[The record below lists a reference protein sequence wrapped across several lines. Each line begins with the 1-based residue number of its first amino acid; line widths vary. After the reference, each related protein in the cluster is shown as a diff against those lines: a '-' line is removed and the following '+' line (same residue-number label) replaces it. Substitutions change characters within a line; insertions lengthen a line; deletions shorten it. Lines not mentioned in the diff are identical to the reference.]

1 MTKLTDISAS
11 NALSLNDLADL
22 EEKFGS
28 IDKINWNSFS
38 VLRFVLWLADRK
50 INPGKTER
58 ELGEELNMTTLQ
70 EKATTLL
77 RASGLLPDEDAEGKA

>member
-1 MTKLTDISAS
+1 MTKLTEISTS

-28 IDKINWNSFS
+28 IDQINWNSFS

-70 EKATTLL
+70 DKATTLL

>member
-1 MTKLTDISAS
+1 MSKLAEISGS
-11 NALSLNDLADL
+11 KALSLNDLADL

-28 IDKINWNSFS
+28 IDKINWNSFA

-50 INPGKTER
+50 NNPGKTER
-58 ELGEELNMTTLQ
+58 ELGEELDMSSLQ
-70 EKATTLL
+70 DKATTLL

>member
-1 MTKLTDISAS
+1 MTKLSEISGS

-28 IDKINWNSFS
+28 IDQINWNSFS

>member
-1 MTKLTDISAS
+1 MTKLSEISAS

-50 INPGKTER
+50 VNPEKTER
-58 ELGEELNMTTLQ
+58 ELGEELNMSTLQ

>member
-1 MTKLTDISAS
+1 MTKLSEISAS
-11 NALSLNDLADL
+11 NTLSLNDLADL

-50 INPGKTER
+50 VNPGKTER
-58 ELGEELNMTTLQ
+58 ELGEELNMSTLQ
-70 EKATTLL
+70 DKATTLL

>member
-1 MTKLTDISAS
+1 MSKLAEISRS
-11 NALSLNDLADL
+11 RALSLNDLADL
-22 EEKFGS
+22 EEKFGP
-28 IDKINWNSFS
+28 IDKVNWNSFS

-50 INPGKTER
+50 TNPGKTER
-58 ELGEELNMTTLQ
+58 ELGEELDMSSLQ

>member
-1 MTKLTDISAS
+1 MTKLSDISAS

>member
-1 MTKLTDISAS
+1 MTKLSEISAS

-50 INPGKTER
+50 IHPGKTER
-58 ELGEELNMTTLQ
+58 ELGEDLNMSTLQ

>member
-1 MTKLTDISAS
+1 MTKLSEISTS

-28 IDKINWNSFS
+28 IDQVNWNSFA

-50 INPGKTER
+50 ANPGKTER
-58 ELGEELNMTTLQ
+58 ELGEELNMATLQ
-70 EKATTLL
+70 DQATELL
-77 RASGLLPDEDAEGKA
+77 RASGLLPDEDAAGKA

>member
-1 MTKLTDISAS
+1 MTKLSEISAS

-50 INPGKTER
+50 INPEKTER

-77 RASGLLPDEDAEGKA
+77 RASGLLPDEDDEGKA

>member
-1 MTKLTDISAS
+1 MTKLSEISAS

>member
-1 MTKLTDISAS
+1 MTKLSEISAS

-50 INPGKTER
+50 IHQGKTER
-58 ELGEELNMTTLQ
+58 ELGEELNMSTLQ
-70 EKATTLL
+70 ETATTLL

>member
-77 RASGLLPDEDAEGKA
+77 RASGLLPDEDEEGKA

>member
-70 EKATTLL
+70 EKATTLM

>member
-11 NALSLNDLADL
+11 NALSLKDLADL

-70 EKATTLL
+70 EKATTPL

>member
-1 MTKLTDISAS
+1 MTKLSEISAS

-70 EKATTLL
+70 DKATTLL

>member
-1 MTKLTDISAS
+1 MTKLTEISAS

-28 IDKINWNSFS
+28 IDKVNWNSFA

-50 INPGKTER
+50 LNPGKTER

-70 EKATTLL
+70 DKATSLL
-77 RASGLLPDEDAEGKA
+77 RASGLLPEEDAEGKA

>member
-1 MTKLTDISAS
+1 MTKLSDISAS

-70 EKATTLL
+70 DKATTLL

>member
-1 MTKLTDISAS
+1 MTKLSEISTS

-28 IDKINWNSFS
+28 IDTINWNSFA
-38 VLRFVLWLADRK
+38 VLRFVLWLAARK
-50 INPGKTER
+50 SEPGKTER
-58 ELGEELNMTTLQ
+58 QLGEELNMTTLQ
-70 EKATTLL
+70 DKATTLL